1 MAAERRNEIGR
12 RSFLLSAGSL
22 AASPLLGGIATR
34 AFAQAGASSRTPA
47 PAAPGR
53 RRLGK
58 LEVSSVGLG
67 VQNMSRTYQTTIPS
81 RPEMI
86 NIIQAAFDR
95 GVTFFDAA
103 EAYGPHEVER
113 ILGEGVAPF
122 RDKVAITSKFGWNID
137 LETGER
143 RPGLNSRPA
152 HIKLAVEGMLKR
164 LRTDRID
171 LLYQHRVD
179 PQVSIEDVAGAV
191 KDLMA
196 EGKVLHWGLSEM
208 GPNTLR
214 RAHAALPVSAVQN
227 EYSMLWRG
235 PEDVIIPLCQELGIG
250 FVPWS
255 PLGVGFLTGAIDAQ
269 TRFAPGDI
277 RDVESRFSPENLPHN
292 LALVELVKRWAER
305 KRATPAQIALAWLM
319 AQKPWIVPIPGT
331 TQMSHMLQNIGAADV
346 RFTPSELAELNAAVS
361 AIEIRGAGSR
371 TRCWS
376 SRAWRRLRRAPALAP
391 GSDRPPE
398 SAGAKC
404 RVVRGRGVVWRR
416 RRSRE
421 REGGDPDA
429 RGAPARRRHR
439 RRRPGASRVCWLR
452 TSALAVG

>member
-1 MAAERRNEIGR
+1 MTTNRRDEHMGR

-22 AASPLLGGIATR
+22 VATQLLGGTPEHV
-34 AFAQAGASSRTPA
+34 FAQTAASSTPA
-47 PAAPGR
+47 AATAIGR
-53 RRLGK
+53 RLLGS
-58 LEVSSVGLG
+58 LEVSSLGLG

-81 RPEMI
+81 RPDMI
-86 NIIQAAFDR
+86 NIIRTAFDR

-137 LETGER
+137 LETGVR
-143 RPGLNSRPA
+143 RPGLISRPD

-179 PQVSIEDVAGAV
+179 PEVPIEDVAGAI

-196 EGKVLHWGLSEM
+196 QGKVLHWGLSEM

-214 RAHAALPVSAVQN
+214 RAHAALPVTAVQN

-235 PEDVIIPLCQELGIG
+235 PEQVILPLCQDLGIG

-255 PLGVGFLTGAIDAQ
+255 PLGVGFLTGAIDAN
-269 TRFAPGDI
+269 TRFATGDI
-277 RDVESRFSPENLPHN
+277 RGVESRFSPEILPHN
-292 LALVELVKRWAER
+292 LALVEVVKRWAER
-305 KRATPAQIALAWLM
+305 KQATRAQIALAWLM

-331 TQMSHMLQNIGAADV
+331 TQLSHMLENIGAAEV
-346 RFTPSELAELNAAVS
+346 RLTPTELTELNASIS
-361 AIEIRGAGSR
+361 AIQIRGA
-371 TRCWS
+371 
-376 SRAWRRLRRAPALAP
+376 RLPDQVLVFSGVEAPP
-391 GSDRPPE
+391 
-398 SAGAKC
+398 KQ
-404 RVVRGRGVVWRR
+404 
-416 RRSRE
+416 
-421 REGGDPDA
+421 
-429 RGAPARRRHR
+429 
-439 RRRPGASRVCWLR
+439 
-452 TSALAVG
+452 